1 MYKIYKRTQVSPSL
15 NLKKWLLCFPSF
27 CLGKE
32 ILSSSSI
39 LTTLPTAERRIRTP
53 PSTLPGD
60 ALRTGPSSVTSW
72 SILIP
77 TTLSARVLNH
87 ITMPP
92 DNLIEEKSTFFSSLK
107 RKAADQR
114 ITATQNIVSEV
125 LEGASKD
132 LYMHRGADMTYVGMH
147 TNIADSCAPGPDNCA
162 PGPDSCAPDP
172 DNCAPVYMMT

>member
-1 MYKIYKRTQVSPSL
+1 MVVMFSK
-15 NLKKWLLCFPSF
+15 F
-27 CLGKE
+27 
-32 ILSSSSI
+32 
-39 LTTLPTAERRIRTP
+39 
-53 PSTLPGD
+53 LPGQRD
-60 ALRTGPSSVTSW
+60 SQLLLDSDNFTYSRKKDKDTPLNTAWRCSKNRSLKCHAMVYLDTNNALSQGSKPH
-72 SILIP
+72 
-77 TTLSARVLNH
+77 NH
-87 ITMPP
+87 AP
-92 DNLIEEKSTFFSSLK
+92 DNLNEEKSTFFSSLK

>member
-1 MYKIYKRTQVSPSL
+1 MVVMFSK
-15 NLKKWLLCFPSF
+15 F
-27 CLGKE
+27 
-32 ILSSSSI
+32 
-39 LTTLPTAERRIRTP
+39 
-53 PSTLPGD
+53 LPGQRD
-60 ALRTGPSSVTSW
+60 SQLLLDSDNFTYSRKKNKDTPLNTAWRCSKNRSLKCHAMVYLDTNNALSQGSKPH
-72 SILIP
+72 
-77 TTLSARVLNH
+77 NH
-87 ITMPP
+87 AP

-107 RKAADQR
+107 RKAADQS

>member
-1 MYKIYKRTQVSPSL
+1 MVVMFSKFWPGQRDSQLLLDSDNFTYSRKKDKDTPLNTAWRCSKNRSL
-15 NLKKWLLCFPSF
+15 KCHAMVYLDTNNA
-27 CLGKE
+27 
-32 ILSSSSI
+32 LSQGSK
-39 LTTLPTAERRIRTP
+39 PH
-53 PSTLPGD
+53 
-60 ALRTGPSSVTSW
+60 
-72 SILIP
+72 
-77 TTLSARVLNH
+77 NH
-87 ITMPP
+87 AP

-147 TNIADSCAPGPDNCA
+147 TNIADSCAPDPDNCA

>member
-1 MYKIYKRTQVSPSL
+1 MVVMFSK
-15 NLKKWLLCFPSF
+15 F
-27 CLGKE
+27 
-32 ILSSSSI
+32 
-39 LTTLPTAERRIRTP
+39 
-53 PSTLPGD
+53 LPGQRD
-60 ALRTGPSSVTSW
+60 SQLLLDSDNFTYSRKKDKDTPLNTAWRCSKNRSLKCHAMVYLDTNNALSQGSKPH
-72 SILIP
+72 
-77 TTLSARVLNH
+77 NH
-87 ITMPP
+87 AP

>member
-1 MYKIYKRTQVSPSL
+1 MVVMFSKFLPGQRDSQLLLDSDNFTYSRKKDKDTPLNTAWRCSKNRSL
-15 NLKKWLLCFPSF
+15 NAKVYLDTNNA
-27 CLGKE
+27 
-32 ILSSSSI
+32 LSQGSK
-39 LTTLPTAERRIRTP
+39 PH
-53 PSTLPGD
+53 
-60 ALRTGPSSVTSW
+60 
-72 SILIP
+72 
-77 TTLSARVLNH
+77 NH
-87 ITMPP
+87 AS